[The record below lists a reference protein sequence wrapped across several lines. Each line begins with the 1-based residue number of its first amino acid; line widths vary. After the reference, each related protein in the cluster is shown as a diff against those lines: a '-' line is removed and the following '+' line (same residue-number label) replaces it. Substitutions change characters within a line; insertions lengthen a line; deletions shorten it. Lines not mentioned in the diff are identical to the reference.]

1 MEKILK
7 LGIPK
12 GSLEA
17 ATIELFRKSGWRI
30 SVSSRS
36 YFPTIND
43 EELTC
48 RLIRAQ
54 EMSWHVESGAIDLGI
69 TGIDWIMENESDVVV
84 VQDLI
89 YSKSTLKPARWVLVV
104 KENSPV
110 NKIEDLE
117 GKKIATE
124 LVNFTQKYFANRNIK
139 VNVEFSWGATE
150 AKVVDG
156 LVDAIVEVTETGS
169 TLKAH
174 NLRIVEEMLTTNPQ
188 LIANKQAW
196 QDPWKRNKIEQI
208 ALLLKGA
215 LQAETMVGLK
225 MNVPKDKLE
234 AIIKILPSL
243 TSPTIASLYNKDWYS
258 IETIISEAIVRE
270 LIPQLQKNGAEGII
284 EYPLNKII

>member
-7 LGIPK
+7 LGVPK
-12 GSLEA
+12 GSLEN
-17 ATIELFRKSGWRI
+17 ATIALFRKSGWRI

-36 YFPTIND
+36 YFPNVDD
-43 EELTC
+43 EELVC

-69 TGIDWIMENESDVVV
+69 TGIDWIRENESDVVV
-84 VQDLI
+84 VQDLV

-110 NKIEDLE
+110 NKMEDLA
-117 GKKIATE
+117 GKKISTE
-124 LVNFTQKYFANRNIK
+124 LVNFTKKYFAEKNVK
-139 VNVEFSWGATE
+139 VEVEFSWGATE

-174 NLRIVEEMLTTNPQ
+174 NLRIVQEMMTTNPQ

-196 QDPWKRNKIEQI
+196 QDPWKRAKIEQI

-215 LQAETMVGLK
+215 LQAEMMVGLK
-225 MNVPKDKLE
+225 MNVPKNKLDLV
-234 AIIKILPSL
+234 IKLLPSI
-243 TSPTIASLYNKDWYS
+243 TSPTIASLYNSDWYS
-258 IETIISEAIVRE
+258 IETIISETMVRE
-270 LIPQLQKNGAEGII
+270 LIPKLQKNGAEGVI
-284 EYPLNKII
+284 EYPLNKVI